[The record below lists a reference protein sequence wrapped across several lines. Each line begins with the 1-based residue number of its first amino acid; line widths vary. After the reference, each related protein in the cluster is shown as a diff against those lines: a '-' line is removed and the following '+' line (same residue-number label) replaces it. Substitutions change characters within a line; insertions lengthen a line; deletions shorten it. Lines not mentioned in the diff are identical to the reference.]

1 MPVNEC
7 GAALVLPR
15 LIDASF
21 SAGAGGFAVN
31 MNIFLLFS
39 PLKMAGFLRVKSGAG
54 HHAGMAE
61 ERAFSR
67 PVAVIY
73 KATSGVADNH
83 GSTYI
88 IRAI

>member
-1 MPVNEC
+1 MLKEC
-7 GAALVLPR
+7 WPP
-15 LIDASF
+15 
-21 SAGAGGFAVN
+21 AGAGEFAVN
-31 MNIFLLFS
+31 MNTSLLFS

-73 KATSGVADNH
+73 KAT
-83 GSTYI
+83 
-88 IRAI
+88 

>member
-1 MPVNEC
+1 MPVNAC

-31 MNIFLLFS
+31 MNIFLLFT

-73 KATSGVADNH
+73 NAT
-83 GSTYI
+83 
-88 IRAI
+88 

>member
-1 MPVNEC
+1 MLRLAE
-7 GAALVLPR
+7 LRWFSKIERRQLP
-15 LIDASF
+15 
-21 SAGAGGFAVN
+21 AGAGEFAVN

-73 KATSGVADNH
+73 KAT
-83 GSTYI
+83 
-88 IRAI
+88 

>member
-1 MPVNEC
+1 
-7 GAALVLPR
+7 
-15 LIDASF
+15 
-21 SAGAGGFAVN
+21 

-73 KATSGVADNH
+73 NAT
-83 GSTYI
+83 
-88 IRAI
+88 